1 MNSKTKEIILRKR
14 KEDFDTLKSIIF
26 TLLGVD
32 IITSKRRFRH
42 IVNAKMIYSYLL
54 HKQGY
59 GCSVISKSIDMN
71 HATVLHYYRTMENYM
86 KTDFE
91 LVRNYELCKKAC
103 YGKADPVDYLS
114 TIELKKE
121 VLVLR
126 QENTVMLFKLNAE
139 KDKDERLKVLYDII
153 RERTK
158 EGHEKEMAVKLTRLY
173 N

>member
-1 MNSKTKEIILRKR
+1 MVYICL
-14 KEDFDTLKSIIF
+14 LLIF
-26 TLLGVD
+26 
-32 IITSKRRFRH
+32 
-42 IVNAKMIYSYLL
+42 
-54 HKQGY
+54 
-59 GCSVISKSIDMN
+59 
-71 HATVLHYYRTMENYM
+71 YYI
-86 KTDFE
+86 
-91 LVRNYELCKKAC
+91 CKKSY